1 MDHLDEGQEPR
12 DLDHLDEDQDLLY
25 PDHLDEEQD
34 HLDGNAF
41 LHDSWCR
48 PWGGSACSGCGW
60 DILGRF

>member
-1 MDHLDEGQEPR
+1 M
-12 DLDHLDEDQDLLY
+12 DHLDEDQDLLY

-34 HLDGNAF
+34 HLDGNAA

>member
-12 DLDHLDEDQDLLY
+12 DLGHQDQDLLY

-41 LHDSWCR
+41 LHDSWCK
-48 PWGGSACSGCGW
+48 PWDGSAYNGCGW
-60 DILGRF
+60 DIHGRF